1 MDIHASR
8 GRKNPE
14 REIIFPLYPCLVAL
28 QNPAKA
34 HESWPLAKPHMGS
47 SFDDF
52 LKEDGI
58 YEEVQARANTSQSSV
73 SLTHP

>member
-1 MDIHASR
+1 MAKTTKPNPHA
-8 GRKNPE
+8 
-14 REIIFPLYPCLVAL
+14 
-28 QNPAKA
+28 
-34 HESWPLAKPHMGS
+34 GS